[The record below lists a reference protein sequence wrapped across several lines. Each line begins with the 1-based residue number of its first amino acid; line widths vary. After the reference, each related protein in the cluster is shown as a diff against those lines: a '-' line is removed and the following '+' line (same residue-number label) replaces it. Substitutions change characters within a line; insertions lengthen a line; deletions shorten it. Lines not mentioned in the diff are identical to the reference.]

1 MKIKSSKM
9 NIVKIFYNSIF
20 VAVAAVAL
28 LFIIS
33 VLPIPGGIR
42 TLVVMSGSME
52 PAIKTGSIIVIQ
64 PARNYKVG
72 DIITFGE
79 ITKTSMPTTHRITGG
94 KIVNGKQVFITK
106 GDANEEEDVKQAP
119 LDEVKGK
126 MLFSIPFLGYGVNFV
141 KTPIGFI
148 LLFALPLA
156 YLAILEIRN
165 IFLEIK
171 NSKTKIEASSKDE
184 KNG

>member
-1 MKIKSSKM
+1 MPLREMDFK
-9 NIVKIFYNSIF
+9 KIFSNIIL
-20 VAVAAVAL
+20 AAVVAIAA

-52 PAIKTGSIIVIQ
+52 PSIKTGSVIAIQ
-64 PARNYKVG
+64 PVKNYKVG
-72 DIITFGE
+72 DVITFGE

-106 GDANEEEDVKQAP
+106 GDANENEDAKEAAI
-119 LDEVKGK
+119 DEVKGK
-126 MLFSIPFLGYGVNFV
+126 VLFSIPYLGYGVNFV
-141 KTPIGFI
+141 KTPSGFI

-156 YLAILEIRN
+156 YLAILEIKN
-165 IFLEIK
+165 IFEEIRKPKGKEEIK
-171 NSKTKIEASSKDE
+171 TEDE